1 MATCLGYRL
10 GTGCSHRSR
19 STQKRENWEK
29 WQLCYA
35 CARKLHPEY
44 YADKKN
50 HGVRKVS
57 GTQYSNT
64 PFGIVEMPTP

>member
-1 MATCLGYRL
+1 MATCLGHRN

-57 GTQYSNT
+57 GTQFSNT
-64 PFGIVEMPTP
+64 PFNIVEMPTQ